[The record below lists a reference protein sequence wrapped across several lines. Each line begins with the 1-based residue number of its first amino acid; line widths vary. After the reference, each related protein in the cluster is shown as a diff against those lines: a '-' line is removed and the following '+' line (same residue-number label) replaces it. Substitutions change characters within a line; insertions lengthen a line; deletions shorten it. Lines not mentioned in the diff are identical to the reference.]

1 MLKVDFSSIVPIYL
15 QIAEGIEDDI
25 IRGDLKEGDQAYS
38 QLIISR
44 ELGVNP
50 ATAAKGINVLVQKGI
65 LEKQRG
71 LSMVVAVG
79 ARERLLTEK
88 REKNIHSQAKELVR
102 QARKVGMNK
111 QAVIRLIEEIF
122 DNGEG
127 MKGNE

>member
-1 MLKVDFSSIVPIYL
+1 MTIDFNSMKPIYL

-25 IRGDLKEGDQAYS
+25 IRGNLKEGEQAYS

-71 LSMVVAVG
+71 LSMVVAAG
-79 ARERLLTEK
+79 ARDRLLAEK
-88 REKNIHSQAKELVR
+88 RNNNIHLLSLELVR
-102 QARKVGMNK
+102 EARKIGMNK
-111 QAVIRLIEEIF
+111 EAVIKLLNEIY

-127 MKGNE
+127 KEEHE

>member
-1 MLKVDFSSIVPIYL
+1 MKPIYL

-25 IRGDLKEGDQAYS
+25 IRGNLKEGEQAYS

-71 LSMVVAVG
+71 LSMVVAAG
-79 ARERLLTEK
+79 ARDRLLAEK
-88 REKNIHSQAKELVR
+88 RNNNIHLLSLELVR
-102 QARKVGMNK
+102 EARKIGMNK
-111 QAVIRLIEEIF
+111 EAVIKLLNEIY

-127 MKGNE
+127 KEEHE

>member
-1 MLKVDFSSIVPIYL
+1 MTIDFNSIKPIYL

-50 ATAAKGINVLVQKGI
+50 ATAAKGINVLVLKGI

-71 LSMVVAVG
+71 LSMVVASG
-79 ARERLLTEK
+79 ARERLLAVK
-88 REKNIHSQAKELVR
+88 RDNNIHSLTKELVR
-102 QARKVGMNK
+102 EARKVGMNK
-111 QAVIRLIEEIF
+111 QSVIRLIEEIY

-127 MKGNE
+127 MEGNE